1 VKHVRTVCYAC
12 AVAEEDELRGIV
24 ERAFPG
30 CRVNRKER
38 LNGGISARAT
48 LLELT
53 LGDGTTRPVV
63 VRRPTRDTRADA
75 LRAVEREHALL
86 SRCAELG
93 IVAPRPWFLDPD
105 AVAIVLEF
113 IDGAPDF
120 APVRPRDM
128 LEQLATQLALIH
140 TVPLDEALRFVERN
154 DERAQE
160 RAAHT
165 PQQPDISLNEAH
177 IRSLVRELW
186 PWPQHNPDALLH
198 GDYWPGNVVWKDGK
212 LAAVLDWE
220 EAAIGDPLA
229 DVALSR
235 LDIAWAFGD
244 DAAQTFTAC
253 YREQTRIDWQNL
265 ARWDLSIALRPM
277 GSLSRWALAYAGPP
291 ISRPDIDEASMRAG
305 HQRFVARAIAALRA
319 GSG

>member
-1 VKHVRTVCYAC
+1 VQ
-12 AVAEEDELRGIV
+12 EDDELRGIV

-30 CRVNRKER
+30 GQVRRKER

-48 LLELT
+48 RLELT
-53 LGDGTTRPVV
+53 LTSGTTRQVV
-63 VRRPTRDTRADA
+63 VRRPTRDTRAEA
-75 LRAVEREHALL
+75 LRVVEREHALL
-86 SRCAELG
+86 SRCTELG
-93 IVAPRPWFLDPD
+93 ILAPRPLFLDP
-105 AVAIVLEF
+105 AAAAIVLEF
-113 IDGAPDF
+113 VDGAPDF
-120 APVRPRDM
+120 APVRPREM
-128 LEQLATQLALIH
+128 LEQLATQLARIH
-140 TVPLDEALRFVERN
+140 AVPLDEELRLLERN
-154 DERAQE
+154 HERAQE

-165 PQQPDISLNEAH
+165 SQQTDVGLDEAH
-177 IRSLVRELW
+177 VRSLVRELW

-253 YREQTRIDWQNL
+253 YREQTHIDWQNL

-277 GSLSRWALAYAGPP
+277 GQLSRWALAYAGPP
-291 ISRPDIDEASMRAG
+291 ISRPDIDEVSMRAA
-305 HQRFVARAIAALRA
+305 HQRFVARAIAALP
-319 GSG
+319 GVWK

>member
-1 VKHVRTVCYAC
+1 VQ
-12 AVAEEDELRGIV
+12 EDDELRGIV
-24 ERAFPG
+24 ARAFPG
-30 CRVNRKER
+30 CRVTGQQR
-38 LNGGISARAT
+38 LDGGVSARAT
-48 LLELT
+48 RVELLLA
-53 LGDGTTRPVV
+53 DGTARPVV

-75 LRAVEREHALL
+75 LQVVEREHALL

-93 IVAPRPWFLDPD
+93 IVAPRPCFLDTQS
-105 AVAIVLEF
+105 VAIVLEF
-113 IDGAPDF
+113 VDGAPDF
-120 APVRPRDM
+120 APAKPRDM

-140 TVPLDEALRFVERN
+140 AVPLDEALLFLERN
-154 DERAQE
+154 TERAAE

-165 PQQPDISLNEAH
+165 PQQPDLSLNEAYV
-177 IRSLVRELW
+177 RSLVRELW
-186 PWPQHNPDALLH
+186 PWPQHNSDALLH

-235 LDIAWAFGD
+235 LDVAWAFGD
-244 DAAQTFTAC
+244 DAAEVFTAC

-277 GSLSRWALAYAGPP
+277 GRLSRWAPAYAGPP
-291 ISRPDIDEASMRAG
+291 ISRPDIDEASMRAV
-305 HQRFVARAIAALRA
+305 HQRFVARAVAAL
-319 GSG
+319 